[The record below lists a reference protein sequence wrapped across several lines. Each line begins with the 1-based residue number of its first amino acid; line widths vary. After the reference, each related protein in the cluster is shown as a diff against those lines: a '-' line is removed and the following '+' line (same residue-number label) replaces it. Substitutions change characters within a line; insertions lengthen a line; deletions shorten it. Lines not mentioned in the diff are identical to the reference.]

1 MPGRPRNAL
10 RERLRRLLPGDARR
24 GASRTSVRRAALT
37 AVVTSFVASVAILAT
52 LWLVA
57 AGGGPTSHR
66 EVVIALP
73 PTTETGA
80 DGALP
85 PSAGIDGG
93 LVIPPSASAAFG
105 RLPPLAR
112 DTPLTPA
119 PDPALIQT
127 TSSGRLP
134 TIAADGRLPR
144 EVYARPHDR
153 RDERARLVIIIAG
166 IGLSRAASEAAID
179 RLPGAV
185 VLAIDAY
192 AARPDDWARAARQS
206 GHEIL
211 ATVPL
216 ENAAIPFH
224 DDGPRALRLAAS
236 ADENV
241 QRLHAVLGSL
251 TGYVGALAVGG
262 TTFGEDAVSQQSAL
276 DELRERGLLLV
287 DATAVREPPRVRVSG
302 PPGPLVRVDV
312 SIDDTLSAASIDRR
326 LADVETIAGARSV
339 SVVLARPYPITL
351 ERLCAWMSALDDR
364 RFVLAPVS
372 AVVGRDESP

>member
-1 MPGRPRNAL
+1 
-10 RERLRRLLPGDARR
+10 
-24 GASRTSVRRAALT
+24 
-37 AVVTSFVASVAILAT
+37 
-52 LWLVA
+52 
-57 AGGGPTSHR
+57 
-66 EVVIALP
+66 
-73 PTTETGA
+73 
-80 DGALP
+80 
-85 PSAGIDGG
+85 
-93 LVIPPSASAAFG
+93 
-105 RLPPLAR
+105 
-112 DTPLTPA
+112 
-119 PDPALIQT
+119 
-127 TSSGRLP
+127 
-134 TIAADGRLPR
+134 
-144 EVYARPHDR
+144 
-153 RDERARLVIIIAG
+153 VIIIAG

-287 DATAVREPPRVRVSG
+287 DATAVREPPRVLVSG

-326 LADVETIAGARSV
+326 LADVETIAGERSV